1 MKSVDYYQILEVERG
16 ATPEEIRDAFRRLAK
31 KHHPD
36 VSEEKTQATLQMQ
49 RINAA
54 YQVLQDKEE
63 RRRYDAQLRMGMQV
77 ANRSVVRKSSRS
89 RPTPSAPT
97 RNYNAEQKQSDRIRE
112 RIIYHVKGYYE
123 ELINNYPARKEEL
136 LSLLNRQIATVVAY
150 SRSGEDEDALWR
162 WAEKA
167 KQAANKTRG

>member
-1 MKSVDYYQILEVERG
+1 MKNVDHYQILGVERR
-16 ATPEEIRDAFRRLAK
+16 AAPEEIRNAFRRLAK

-36 VSEEKTQATLQMQ
+36 VSEEKTQSTLQMQ

-63 RRRYDAQLRMGMQV
+63 RRKYDAQLRMEIQV
-77 ANRSVVRKSSRS
+77 ANKSVVRRSSKPRS
-89 RPTPSAPT
+89 TTPKRT
-97 RNYNAEQKQSDRIRE
+97 YNTEQKQCDRIRE
-112 RIIYHVKGYYE
+112 RIVYHVKGYYE
-123 ELINNYPARKEEL
+123 ELIKEHPARKEEL
-136 LSLLNRQIATVVAY
+136 LSLLDRQISIVVAY

-167 KQAANKTRG
+167 KQAASKIGT